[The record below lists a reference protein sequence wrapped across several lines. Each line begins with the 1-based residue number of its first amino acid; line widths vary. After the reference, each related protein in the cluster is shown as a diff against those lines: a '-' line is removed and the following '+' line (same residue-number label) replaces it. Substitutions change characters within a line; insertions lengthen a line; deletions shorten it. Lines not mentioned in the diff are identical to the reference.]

1 LAVITRR
8 LVRASDP
15 SEMPLSDTRLGRLH
29 VLKQMLHAVSSSRP
43 GAKKPMVRRVVTH
56 FARCAYHLE
65 AFRDRFGDVGNLA
78 LQEALALR
86 PSLMASV
93 IHPYLNVDWRFD
105 QKLDAISGHYQLL
118 TRRLGILRFAPHAAL
133 ILADLADAT
142 QIRLHKSLLFEHEGE
157 LTVSLFKSDQRLYSL
172 TFTLGQIGAELVAY
186 AGGLQG
192 LRSPE
197 AIEIY
202 RSLTHHMHGLRP
214 RDLLVTAFRLL
225 CGSLGVA
232 RILAISDSKRIC
244 SNSYHCPG
252 EQIFSSYDNAW
263 IECGAVPMDDAFFE
277 LSPRLT
283 QRSAP
288 DIPSRKRAQYRRRY
302 AMVDAIAQQI
312 GDAVGTSAPGSRAG
326 RIGDVVGAA
335 AHREGRG
342 ENQPEAVFSASVAS
356 FEPPSAELN
365 RGIRRAPPR

>member
-1 LAVITRR
+1 LTAVPRR
-8 LVRASDP
+8 FVQTIDP
-15 SEMPLSDTRLGRLH
+15 LEMPLSENRLGRLH
-29 VLKQMLHAVSSSRP
+29 MLKQMLHAVSSPQP
-43 GAKKPMVRRVVTH
+43 GARKQLVRLVVTH

-65 AFRDRFGDVGNLA
+65 AFRDRFGDPGNLA
-78 LQEALALR
+78 LQETLALR

-105 QKLDAISGHYQLL
+105 QKLDAISGHYNLL
-118 TRRLGILRFAPHAAL
+118 TRRLGILRFPPHAAI

-172 TFTLGQIGAELVAY
+172 TFTLGQIGAELAAY

-192 LRSPE
+192 LGSQE
-197 AIEIY
+197 AIGIY
-202 RSLTHHMHGLRP
+202 RSLTHYMHGLRP

-252 EQIFSSYDNAW
+252 EQIFSSYDSAW
-263 IECGAVPMDDAFFE
+263 IECGGVPMDDAFFE

-283 QRSAP
+283 QRSEK

-312 GDAVGTSAPGSRAG
+312 GHAVAQVPRVRA
-326 RIGDVVGAA
+326 
-335 AHREGRG
+335 
-342 ENQPEAVFSASVAS
+342 EAVLAT
-356 FEPPSAELN
+356 L
-365 RGIRRAPPR
+365 

>member
-1 LAVITRR
+1 
-8 LVRASDP
+8 
-15 SEMPLSDTRLGRLH
+15 MPLSENRLGRLRL
-29 VLKQMLHAVSSSRP
+29 LKQMLHAASYSRP
-43 GAKKPMVRRVVTH
+43 DAKKQMVRRVASQ

-65 AFRDRFGDVGNLA
+65 AFRDRFGDLRNSA
-78 LQEALALR
+78 LQETLALR
-86 PSLMASV
+86 PSLMACV

-105 QKLDAISGHYQLL
+105 QKLDAISGHYKLL
-118 TRRLGILRFAPHAAL
+118 TSRLAILHFPPLAS
-133 ILADLADAT
+133 IMLADLGEAT
-142 QIRLHKSLLFEHEGE
+142 QIRLHKFLLFEHEGE
-157 LTVSLFKSDQRLYSL
+157 LTVSLFQGEQRLYSL
-172 TFTLGQIGAELVAY
+172 TFTLGQIDAELVAY

-225 CGSLGVA
+225 CGSVGIS

-252 EQIFSSYDNAW
+252 EQIFSSYDSAW
-263 IECGAVPMDDAFFE
+263 IDCGGVPMDDAFFE
-277 LSPRLT
+277 LSPHLT
-283 QRSAP
+283 QRSAK

-312 GDAVGTSAPGSRAG
+312 GSTVAQHTRIRAPAAAAESEAIRSRA
-326 RIGDVVGAA
+326 
-335 AHREGRG
+335 H
-342 ENQPEAVFSASVAS
+342 
-356 FEPPSAELN
+356 
-365 RGIRRAPPR
+365 